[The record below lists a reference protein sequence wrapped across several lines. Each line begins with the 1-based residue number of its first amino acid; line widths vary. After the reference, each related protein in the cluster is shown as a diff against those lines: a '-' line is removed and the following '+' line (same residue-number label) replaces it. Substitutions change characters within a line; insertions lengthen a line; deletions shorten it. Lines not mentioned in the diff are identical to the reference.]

1 MFIFS
6 FSLFAN
12 LIQNYKKIDIFSRKI
27 NILNFLELNIA
38 KLYK

>member
-6 FSLFAN
+6 FSFFVI
-12 LIQNYKKIDIFSRKI
+12 LIQNYKKIDIFLRKI
-27 NILNFLELNIA
+27 NILKFLELNIA